1 MIASLICFYNHER
14 IQLAT
19 KMTSMEVRFGTAA
32 WLVSKIIV

>member
-19 KMTSMEVRFGTAA
+19 KMTSKECFKQGKEPKVYA
-32 WLVSKIIV
+32 K